1 MPDPRKTTVDDLN
14 PFDIGCRVTFKRPA
28 SSQTGRPVVTAK
40 LIGVRHAQYMRG
52 NMPRQGY
59 MLTVEY
65 ASAPWPYGSKNR
77 DEHGPLPANYPIEVG
92 TVWRESPVPDLSQMW
107 EDEVG

>member
-1 MPDPRKTTVDDLN
+1 MPDPRNTTVDDLN
-14 PFDIGCRVTFKRPA
+14 PFDIGYRVTFKRPA
-28 SSQTGRPVVTAK
+28 SAQSGRSVIVGQ
-40 LIGVRHAQYMRG
+40 LLGVRHAQYMRG
-52 NMPRQGY
+52 NMPKQGY
-59 MLTVEY
+59 ILTVEY

-92 TVWRESPVPDLSQMW
+92 AVWRERSQPDLSETW